1 MKRSIA
7 ALILFFF
14 LAVTVHYY
22 VQQPTT
28 TVTTPDRSSDIRIGN
43 NGPITMRA
51 PAGPAL
57 PTDIGSFTP
66 AQARAYAALGAVM
79 DGRIEQLPIF
89 DTETSA
95 VVEQMRQLLNTQ
107 KKNIGDTDIFPPAI
121 KEKSS
126 SKTENNSDSQQVTQ
140 HAQAQNKLNFVEKPG
155 QITITNEGHI
165 ISGQAVWAAI
175 KPIPGQGLPLRITD
189 RGEGGHV
196 IAVFSDDFST
206 VRVNGGL
213 VVPGRYYLIQ
223 GFIEI
228 NADIPIGVHIRPL
241 NAVPSFHEETLTI
254 PNANS

>member
-1 MKRSIA
+1 
-7 ALILFFF
+7 
-14 LAVTVHYY
+14 
-22 VQQPTT
+22 
-28 TVTTPDRSSDIRIGN
+28 
-43 NGPITMRA
+43 MRA

-107 KKNIGDTDIFPPAI
+107 KKNIGEHKTTVTNGAQMRIASTDTDIFPPAI